1 MRDNFAQKLLQT
13 GNQLEFLTRWTFLGG
28 TYVTWTEIC
37 VQTYEGQ
44 IINVQWKPAFFQLNG
59 LILIRRDNI
68 SPKILLNTVFYA
80 ISRLSVTYVTW
91 TEQNVT
97 LIWHSWKL
105 PFTVELPRYLLRW
118 RMKIVHGSSQ
128 GGPNGP
134 LWGVTGWGGG
144 GGSSPLVIRTAS
156 HNDRYS

>member
-1 MRDNFAQKLLQT
+1 MNI
-13 GNQLEFLTRWTFLGG
+13 LGG

-80 ISRLSVTYVTW
+80 ISRLSV
-91 TEQNVT
+91 
-97 LIWHSWKL
+97 S
-105 PFTVELPRYLLRW
+105 
-118 RMKIVHGSSQ
+118 
-128 GGPNGP
+128 
-134 LWGVTGWGGG
+134 
-144 GGSSPLVIRTAS
+144 RT
-156 HNDRYS
+156 

>member
-13 GNQLEFLTRWTFLGG
+13 GNQLEFLTRWTFWGG

-91 TEQNVT
+91 TEQNV
-97 LIWHSWKL
+97 LLKDCIVLVGIAHWKLKIIWHSWKL
-105 PFTVELPRYLLRW
+105 PFTVELPIFIAFFSYLA
-118 RMKIVHGSSQ
+118 KST
-128 GGPNGP
+128 
-134 LWGVTGWGGG
+134 LWFF
-144 GGSSPLVIRTAS
+144 RCAS
-156 HNDRYS
+156 

>member
-13 GNQLEFLTRWTFLGG
+13 GNQLEFLTRWTFFFGGGGGGG

-68 SPKILLNTVFYA
+68 SPKILLNAVFYA

-91 TEQNVT
+91 TEQNYPLLWNCPFSQKVLR
-97 LIWHSWKL
+97 LILK
-105 PFTVELPRYLLRW
+105 V
-118 RMKIVHGSSQ
+118 
-128 GGPNGP
+128 
-134 LWGVTGWGGG
+134 
-144 GGSSPLVIRTAS
+144 
-156 HNDRYS
+156 